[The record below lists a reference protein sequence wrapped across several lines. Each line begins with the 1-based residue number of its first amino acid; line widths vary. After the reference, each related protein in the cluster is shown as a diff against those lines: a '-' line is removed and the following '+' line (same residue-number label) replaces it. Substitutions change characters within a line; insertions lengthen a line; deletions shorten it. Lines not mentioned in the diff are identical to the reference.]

1 VAVSRRCAATGTCRR
16 HALEE
21 GQIRDQST
29 PSARRAS
36 TGRADAHRRPARMEQ
51 IPPKF
56 LEFILLVRKNNGELQ
71 SRKGKGVATSAVGTP
86 PRSTW
91 PARGHVRRPIGSGAV
106 CQPDRI
112 CGLRW
117 ATSQSRSGQRA
128 WYVELLGQD
137 QVHRHCHGFGFSG
150 SIDLAKALSAEV
162 VLTTEL
168 NGAPVP
174 QVHGFPPRA
183 VVLGWIGARS
193 VNGWADHAIGGA
205 LLKVFS
211 QQRIGSSGRS
221 ARTRRATS
229 HKGAALSEA
238 PIVTVDPAPDLV
250 VRRAE
255 CPYAGRPWALGSA
268 GHCGPDVC
276 HRRTDWQRAQI
287 LTGAAAPWTWASCEA
302 VLNLAPGHHTLAAR
316 ATDGTGATQPRTVSA
331 TWNVK

>member
-1 VAVSRRCAATGTCRR
+1 
-16 HALEE
+16 
-21 GQIRDQST
+21 
-29 PSARRAS
+29 
-36 TGRADAHRRPARMEQ
+36 M
-51 IPPKF
+51 
-56 LEFILLVRKNNGELQ
+56 
-71 SRKGKGVATSAVGTP
+71 
-86 PRSTW
+86 
-91 PARGHVRRPIGSGAV
+91 
-106 CQPDRI
+106 
-112 CGLRW
+112 
-117 ATSQSRSGQRA
+117 
-128 WYVELLGQD
+128 
-137 QVHRHCHGFGFSG
+137 HRHCHGFGFSG

-229 HKGAALSEA
+229 HKGA
-238 PIVTVDPAPDLV
+238 T
-250 VRRAE
+250 
-255 CPYAGRPWALGSA
+255 PYAGRPWALGSA
-268 GHCGPDVC
+268 GHCGPDVYR
-276 HRRTDWQRAQI
+276 RRTDWQRAQI
-287 LTGAAAPWTWASCEA
+287 LAGAAAPWTWASCEA

-316 ATDGTGATQPRTVSA
+316 ATDGTGATQPPTVSA

>member
-1 VAVSRRCAATGTCRR
+1 MHGAGPTEVPRIHSPRP
-16 HALEE
+16 EE
-21 GQIRDQST
+21 Q
-29 PSARRAS
+29 RRATEPERQGGGYLRSWDPATIYLASSWPCS
-36 TGRADAHRRPARMEQ
+36 TAHWLRCRVPVRPHMWAALGHL
-51 IPPKF
+51 P
-56 LEFILLVRKNNGELQ
+56 
-71 SRKGKGVATSAVGTP
+71 VA
-86 PRSTW
+86 
-91 PARGHVRRPIGSGAV
+91 GSG
-106 CQPDRI
+106 Q
-112 CGLRW
+112 G
-117 ATSQSRSGQRA
+117 A

-211 QQRIGSSGRS
+211 EQRIGSSGRS

-268 GHCGPDVC
+268 GHCGQTSIAGGQTGNGLRSWP
-276 HRRTDWQRAQI
+276 AQQ
-287 LTGAAAPWTWASCEA
+287 L
-302 VLNLAPGHHTLAAR
+302 PGPGPPAK
-316 ATDGTGATQPRTVSA
+316 QC
-331 TWNVK
+331 